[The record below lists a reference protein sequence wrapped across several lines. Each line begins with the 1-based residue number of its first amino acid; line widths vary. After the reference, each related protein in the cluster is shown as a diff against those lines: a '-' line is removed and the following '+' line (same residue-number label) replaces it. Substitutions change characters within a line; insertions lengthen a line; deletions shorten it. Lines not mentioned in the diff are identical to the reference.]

1 MSEKWPTQE
10 PRNYQRKKMS
20 HFDDLRMT
28 LTVASDVLFFKTT
41 KQRLQCFEENYFEP
55 GIL

>member
-1 MSEKWPTQE
+1 MAHTRA
-10 PRNYQRKKMS
+10 RNYQKKKMS

-41 KQRLQCFEENYFEP
+41 KQRLQCFEGELF
-55 GIL
+55 